1 MNNIT
6 LSDLSQ
12 FTGTETWYRHFT
24 GLLYTDGIQYL
35 AEQAEAYWLIDA
47 IASYQHQLKR
57 DEYLADFQL
66 WVLSV
71 VGEGERDYPFL
82 LPEGNHKAVLTC
94 WSDTPK
100 EGVKPAVIQQIEYT
114 DFPLI
119 EIKLYVSEGVL
130 LLPSEN

>member
-57 DEYLADFQL
+57 DEYLAYFQV

-71 VGEGERDYPFL
+71 AGEGERKYPFL
-82 LPEGNHKAVLTC
+82 LPEDGYKAVLTC
-94 WSDTPK
+94 WPDTPK
-100 EGVKPAVIQQIEYT
+100 EGVKSAVIQQIEYT

-119 EIKLYVSEGVL
+119 ELKLYVSDDVL
-130 LLPSEN
+130 MLPSEY

>member
-1 MNNIT
+1 MNTIT

-12 FTGTETWYRHFT
+12 FTGTETWHRHFT

-57 DEYLADFQL
+57 DEYLADFQV

-71 VGEGERDYPFL
+71 AGEGERKYPFL
-82 LPEGNHKAVLTC
+82 LPQYGYKAVLTC
-94 WSDTPK
+94 WQDTPE
-100 EGVKPAVIQQIEYT
+100 EGVKPPVIQQMKYAK
-114 DFPLI
+114 FPLI
-119 EIKLYVSEGVL
+119 ELKLYVSGGVL
-130 LLPSEN
+130 MLPSEY